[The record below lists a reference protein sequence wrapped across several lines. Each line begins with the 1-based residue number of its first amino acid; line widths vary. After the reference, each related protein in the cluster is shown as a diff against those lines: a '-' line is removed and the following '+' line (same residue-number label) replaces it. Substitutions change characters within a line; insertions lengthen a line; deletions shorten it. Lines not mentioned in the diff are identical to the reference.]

1 MIESLNCP
9 IGTYLH
15 FLTGHRCFDIKR
27 GFEDYHSEY
36 AILMTIAFLYEK
48 KLAKKNLAME
58 FDVVRI

>member
-27 GFEDYHSEY
+27 GFGDLHIDINYIC
-36 AILMTIAFLYEK
+36 ILK
-48 KLAKKNLAME
+48 KVAKRNLAMDI
-58 FDVVRI
+58 DVVRI